1 MTELSVD
8 KNHAGLTYVL
18 ANYAQS
24 VNGGEKVKLTRK
36 QWASVMAKVAELN
49 ARRDND
55 NKIFSGGSNFN
66 GPTNKNFIV
75 HGDKVNFT
83 EDELRII
90 LNEMGIDNIKGLSVE
105 STAKNEPEIPELT
118 AMPPRLEVAETD
130 LSSLVAKDNL
140 FARSL
145 TLSTPKA
152 IEVDYTLTTASQKE
166 NDSAPSEFPT
176 QSDVHTPLEHS
187 KEVKHPELSDNDNE
201 LIADYTPQP
210 AAGSKTGS
218 EPSAIPQVSTSE
230 VPTKQVDEVEQ
241 QTLPTN
247 DDTFIDDYAPQP
259 AAGHKTGT
267 KPTDLPAA
275 NMPAAATP
283 GSEQMPTPTIPQL
296 EDDGQTPAE
305 KKDFLALLN
314 NGKGNTPESDSPKDK
329 NADTTPAP
337 ATTKLPR
344 AFARRHG
351 IHQPGDSSYDNTVNL
366 KFRETTSTFEVKE
379 LKKQDLKISRIGD
392 DTMTI
397 DVFNKKGELIAKR
410 VDGQFII
417 DNEIVSEE
425 EFNKFVNKKGRT
437 INVTAQ
443 TPIFD
448 EKMPTSIVDSLA
460 IATPLEVADLKPIPI
475 PVKKLPFE
483 ISGTPVKVSN
493 KQIQTYVKQ
502 AAQKYGVDEL
512 LILAVIKKESGF
524 RNNQKSHAGA
534 MGLMQLMPAT
544 AKGLG
549 IKNPWDPKENIEG
562 GVRFLKTLLD
572 YYEGDI
578 MLALAGYNYGMGNV
592 NERLA
597 GKPRD
602 IRSIY
607 NSLPRETRHYVQ
619 KVYSDYI
626 ASRQNV

>member
-8 KNHAGLTYVL
+8 KNNAGLTYVL

-66 GPTNKNFIV
+66 GPTNKNFII

-502 AAQKYGVDEL
+502 AAQKYGVDEH

>member
-8 KNHAGLTYVL
+8 KNNAGLTYVL

-275 NMPAAATP
+275 NMPAAVTP

-410 VDGQFII
+410 IDGQFII
-417 DNEIVSEE
+417 NNEIVSEE

-437 INVTAQ
+437 INVTAN
-443 TPIFD
+443 TPIFN

>member
-8 KNHAGLTYVL
+8 KNNAGLTYVL

-66 GPTNKNFIV
+66 GPTSKNFIV

-259 AAGHKTGT
+259 A
-267 KPTDLPAA
+267 
-275 NMPAAATP
+275 
-283 GSEQMPTPTIPQL
+283 
-296 EDDGQTPAE
+296 
-305 KKDFLALLN
+305 
-314 NGKGNTPESDSPKDK
+314 
-329 NADTTPAP
+329 TTE
-337 ATTKLPR
+337 LPR

-351 IHQPGDSSYDNTVNL
+351 IHQPGDSSYDNTGNL

-379 LKKQDLKISRIGD
+379 LKK
-392 DTMTI
+392 
-397 DVFNKKGELIAKR
+397 
-410 VDGQFII
+410 
-417 DNEIVSEE
+417 
-425 EFNKFVNKKGRT
+425 
-437 INVTAQ
+437 
-443 TPIFD
+443 
-448 EKMPTSIVDSLA
+448 
-460 IATPLEVADLKPIPI
+460 
-475 PVKKLPFE
+475 
-483 ISGTPVKVSN
+483 
-493 KQIQTYVKQ
+493 
-502 AAQKYGVDEL
+502 
-512 LILAVIKKESGF
+512 
-524 RNNQKSHAGA
+524 
-534 MGLMQLMPAT
+534 
-544 AKGLG
+544 
-549 IKNPWDPKENIEG
+549 
-562 GVRFLKTLLD
+562 
-572 YYEGDI
+572 
-578 MLALAGYNYGMGNV
+578 
-592 NERLA
+592 
-597 GKPRD
+597 
-602 IRSIY
+602 
-607 NSLPRETRHYVQ
+607 
-619 KVYSDYI
+619 
-626 ASRQNV
+626 

>member
-8 KNHAGLTYVL
+8 KNNAGLTYVL

-201 LIADYTPQP
+201 LIADYAPQP

-410 VDGQFII
+410 IDGQFII
-417 DNEIVSEE
+417 NNEIVSEE

>member
-8 KNHAGLTYVL
+8 KNNAGLTYVL

-283 GSEQMPTPTIPQL
+283 GSEQMPTPTIPKL

-437 INVTAQ
+437 INITAQ

>member
-1 MTELSVD
+1 M
-8 KNHAGLTYVL
+8 
-18 ANYAQS
+18 
-24 VNGGEKVKLTRK
+24 
-36 QWASVMAKVAELN
+36 
-49 ARRDND
+49 
-55 NKIFSGGSNFN
+55 
-66 GPTNKNFIV
+66 
-75 HGDKVNFT
+75 
-83 EDELRII
+83 
-90 LNEMGIDNIKGLSVE
+90 
-105 STAKNEPEIPELT
+105 
-118 AMPPRLEVAETD
+118 
-130 LSSLVAKDNL
+130 
-140 FARSL
+140 
-145 TLSTPKA
+145 
-152 IEVDYTLTTASQKE
+152 
-166 NDSAPSEFPT
+166 
-176 QSDVHTPLEHS
+176 
-187 KEVKHPELSDNDNE
+187 
-201 LIADYTPQP
+201 
-210 AAGSKTGS
+210 
-218 EPSAIPQVSTSE
+218 
-230 VPTKQVDEVEQ
+230 
-241 QTLPTN
+241 
-247 DDTFIDDYAPQP
+247 
-259 AAGHKTGT
+259 
-267 KPTDLPAA
+267 
-275 NMPAAATP
+275 
-283 GSEQMPTPTIPQL
+283 
-296 EDDGQTPAE
+296 
-305 KKDFLALLN
+305 
-314 NGKGNTPESDSPKDK
+314 
-329 NADTTPAP
+329 
-337 ATTKLPR
+337 PR

-410 VDGQFII
+410 IDGQFII
-417 DNEIVSEE
+417 NNEIVSEE

-437 INVTAQ
+437 INVTAN

>member
-8 KNHAGLTYVL
+8 KNNAGLTYVL

-337 ATTKLPR
+337 ATTELPR

-417 DNEIVSEE
+417 NNEIVSEE

>member
-201 LIADYTPQP
+201 LIADYAPQP
-210 AAGSKTGS
+210 ATGSKTES
-218 EPSAIPQVSTSE
+218 KPSVIPQVSTSE

-410 VDGQFII
+410 IDGQFII

-437 INVTAQ
+437 INITAQ

>member
-66 GPTNKNFIV
+66 GPTNKNFII

-201 LIADYTPQP
+201 LIADYT
-210 AAGSKTGS
+210 
-218 EPSAIPQVSTSE
+218 
-230 VPTKQVDEVEQ
+230 
-241 QTLPTN
+241 
-247 DDTFIDDYAPQP
+247 PQP

-417 DNEIVSEE
+417 NNEIVSEE

-437 INVTAQ
+437 INITAQ

>member
-8 KNHAGLTYVL
+8 KNNAGLTYVL

-283 GSEQMPTPTIPQL
+283 GSEQMPTPTIPKL
-296 EDDGQTPAE
+296 EDNGQTPAE

-437 INVTAQ
+437 INITAQ